1 MRKLPYLLSALG
13 AALTAGAAETA
24 APQRII
30 DIRTDDISLILSA
43 APGEEVRFL
52 HFGGRIDDPAP
63 LAGYRSYRH
72 PDHNTEDVAYPAFG
86 GRNYHEPALRVTHAD
101 GDLNTELR
109 YVSHRTRKLA
119 DDNVTETVV
128 RMTDA
133 VQPLD
138 VELVYTAYAREN
150 VITTRAVI
158 RNREKGPVTLHSF
171 YSSAMPLRAEKYLL
185 THLHGA
191 WTREAQVEHTLLTHG
206 SKSIASTRGLRTTH
220 AENPSFML
228 TLGNDRFDENCG
240 EVVAGSLAW
249 SGNFRLNFEL
259 DECQTLTVLAGANPD
274 ASEYRLRP
282 GESFTTPEMIYTHSF
297 RGAGG
302 ASRNL
307 HDWARNYGVWHG
319 HIPAPTLLN
328 SWEGAA
334 FSFDAK
340 TLTDMIDDAAAMGL
354 EMFVLD
360 DGWFGNKYPR
370 NNDKAGLGDWEVN
383 REKLPEGID
392 HIASYAHDKGL
403 KFGIWIEPEMVS
415 PRSELAEKHPEWIV
429 RTPGREAP
437 LTRSQ
442 WLLDLSN
449 PEVQDFVFGVF
460 DNTMRLSEHIDY
472 IKWDANRCA
481 NSIGSAFQRPDEQSH
496 FWIEYTQG
504 LYKVMERIRAKY
516 PDVLIQSCASGGG
529 RVEYGALRYF
539 DEVWTSDNTEA
550 LSRTRIQYGTS
561 LFFPALV
568 MGSHVSV
575 TPNLQ
580 TGNSTPLKFRF
591 DIACAGRLGMELQPK
606 HMTEEERAEARRAIA
621 DYKEYRDI
629 VMQGDLY
636 RIGSPYDEDGCYGL
650 AYVSKDKRRAV
661 VFTYCLLYQSRTV
674 PQFRIRGLDPDTRYT
689 VREMNTEEPRF
700 WFDGGTFSG
709 ELLSRMGLNPKL
721 SRIYDSAVFLLE
733 AR

>member
-1 MRKLPYLLSALG
+1 MKESGLPQSWQVVWKKEEKKLKLRGEPVLSLAFSWPEIQRGGRGGRRVSQYYRQVVQTWRKRWEKELYCRACLDLSACQEEGRAFRPWSARLEG
-13 AALTAGAAETA
+13 QVTFQDEETLSVVMDA
-24 APQRII
+24 WEDWGYFKVNQEGMDRMM
-30 DIRTDDISLILSA
+30 TD
-43 APGEEVRFL
+43 
-52 HFGGRIDDPAP
+52 
-63 LAGYRSYRH
+63 
-72 PDHNTEDVAYPAFG
+72 
-86 GRNYHEPALRVTHAD
+86 
-101 GDLNTELR
+101 
-109 YVSHRTRKLA
+109 LA
-119 DDNVTETVV
+119 D
-128 RMTDA
+128 
-133 VQPLD
+133 LGG
-138 VELVYTAYAREN
+138 EL
-150 VITTRAVI
+150 
-158 RNREKGPVTLHSF
+158 
-171 YSSAMPLRAEKYLL
+171 
-185 THLHGA
+185 
-191 WTREAQVEHTLLTHG
+191 
-206 SKSIASTRGLRTTH
+206 
-220 AENPSFML
+220 
-228 TLGNDRFDENCG
+228 
-240 EVVAGSLAW
+240 
-249 SGNFRLNFEL
+249 
-259 DECQTLTVLAGANPD
+259 
-274 ASEYRLRP
+274 
-282 GESFTTPEMIYTHSF
+282 
-297 RGAGG
+297 
-302 ASRNL
+302 
-307 HDWARNYGVWHG
+307 
-319 HIPAPTLLN
+319 
-328 SWEGAA
+328 
-334 FSFDAK
+334 
-340 TLTDMIDDAAAMGL
+340 
-354 EMFVLD
+354 FVMD
-360 DGWFGNKYPR
+360 DGWFGDKYPR

-442 WLLDLSN
+442 WLLGLSN

-606 HMTEEERAEARRAIA
+606 QMTDAEKAFARRAIA
-621 DYKEYRDI
+621 SYKEYRDI

-674 PQFRIRGLDPDTRYT
+674 PQFRIRVGYL
-689 VREMNTEEPRF
+689 
-700 WFDGGTFSG
+700 
-709 ELLSRMGLNPKL
+709 
-721 SRIYDSAVFLLE
+721 
-733 AR
+733 